1 MSLRARSIFISYN
14 TKDTKLVNTLYSYLL
29 QNGINVSTSQSFNP
43 SFKRSIERQIRSLVR
58 KADCVLAIF
67 TLSDKNRSIIFNEME
82 VGFKNRKL
90 VIPIVEKG
98 TYPDIP
104 IDYRYIIYDRN
115 NPWETLESV
124 RIYSEWLETSNYR
137 HRIEGKLGIGLV
149 YLFVALSFFDVLPEK
164 IIEGGKDRGSSS

>member
-1 MSLRARSIFISYN
+1 
-14 TKDTKLVNTLYSYLL
+14 
-29 QNGINVSTSQSFNP
+29 
-43 SFKRSIERQIRSLVR
+43 
-58 KADCVLAIF
+58 VLAIF